1 MLHVKQ
7 WCGWRCWKKNL
18 KNVVNKKFVRKQA
31 VTVMCACGGSGS

>member
-1 MLHVKQ
+1 MVEDAE
-7 WCGWRCWKKNL
+7 KKNF